1 MVATT
6 GAQGD
11 IVNIRVGSNYDKGDF
26 FVQGDLT
33 GMCLDNYSSG
43 DQAAIQMYGV
53 VNVPKTAA
61 NVNVG
66 QGAKLYC
73 TNSNGQVNTTAG
85 GRKFCGYAV
94 TASGTSETHVD
105 LLLWRG

>member
-11 IVNIRVGSNYDKGDF
+11 TLNIRVTGNYDKGDF

-33 GMCLDNYSSG
+33 GLMLDGASTG
-43 DQAAIQMYGV
+43 ELAAVQMYGV

-61 NVNVG
+61 NVNIG
-66 QGAKLYC
+66 LGAKVYC

-94 TASGTSETHVD
+94 EASGTSATHVD
-105 LLLWRG
+105 ILLWRD